1 MRRVQQ
7 GSKRRKLAESGNGGR
22 SFAVAHHGVYQS
34 HQKMRTPGTVRIQS
48 YGRGSVVLEQA
59 IATIVCEAPKTMWK
73 ERSRTPEDDMIAP
86 LGPEE
91 AFDIEIGAPLFAPAR
106 HGDAV
111 YAPENTRR
119 GGNIH
124 EWKKVRVFDCA
135 NGLDK
140 SAKIVFVG
148 ISKTQQKS
156 TSGKADTAVTS
167 VMEGTQTCTNWSPFH
182 HKAGGKVGFSMQ
194 AYVVI
199 LPNGQKV
206 PGIEEVGIHPKK
218 YRFATVPMDD
228 TFYNGALMRSLE
240 AAKNVVLDN
249 VIRNGRRDDIEGFA
263 ELSRTAREV
272 ARAQH
277 VEGADTTIQPVD
289 LYRELEILC
298 LLHATAPTDATAA
311 AEKRNI
317 LQGIVDRYRSMLDKG
332 TLSEHVSLE
341 NPPENMFDGNDPE
354 SMMNTAAILSKYRLM
369 FIADHYAYCE
379 TYFMGTCLKDCQPGG
394 PLHLRVNS

>member
-7 GSKRRKLAESGNGGR
+7 GSKRRKLAEKGGGGGR

-34 HQKMRTPGTVRIQS
+34 HQKMRTPGTVRIKS
-48 YGRGSVVLEQA
+48 YGRGSVILEQA

-73 ERSRTPEDDMIAP
+73 ERAKTPEDDMIAP

-106 HGDAV
+106 HGDAI
-111 YAPENTRR
+111 YGPENTRR

-124 EWKKVRVFDCA
+124 EWKKVRVSDCA

-140 SAKIVFVG
+140 GAKYVFVG

-156 TSGKADTAVTS
+156 TSGKADTAVTA
-167 VMEGTQTCTNWSPFH
+167 VHEGTQTCTNWSPFH

-194 AYVVI
+194 PYVVI
-199 LPNGQKV
+199 LPDGQKV
-206 PGIEEVGIHPKK
+206 PGVEEVGIHPKK

-240 AAKNVVLDN
+240 AAKNA
-249 VIRNGRRDDIEGFA
+249 IIESGGGYDGAVDAFA
-263 ELSRTAREV
+263 AISRTAREV

-277 VEGADTTIQPVD
+277 VEGADTTVQPVD

-298 LLHATAPTDATAA
+298 LLHATKPNSGAVD
-311 AEKRNI
+311 KRDI
-317 LQGIVDRYRSMLDKG
+317 LQGIIDRYRSMLDKG

-341 NPPENMFDGNDPE
+341 NPPEDMFEGDDPVNML
-354 SMMNTAAILSKYRLM
+354 NTAAILSKYRLM

-379 TYFMGTCLKDCQPGG
+379 TYFMGTCLRDCQPGG